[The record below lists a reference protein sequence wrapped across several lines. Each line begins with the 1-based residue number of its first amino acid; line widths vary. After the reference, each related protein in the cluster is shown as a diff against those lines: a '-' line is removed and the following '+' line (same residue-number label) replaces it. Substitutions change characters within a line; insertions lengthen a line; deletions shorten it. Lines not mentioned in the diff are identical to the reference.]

1 MIDLCLSPTAVLA
14 VDESVPSYPGSA
26 IATHDSVWSKVTE
39 EGAELS
45 QRLVRSGFAGPVIDP
60 ENEELMLNIS
70 SRLQA
75 AVEKLLEAISETSSQ
90 VTSHLVVVSAEV
102 NADFLLSHG

>member
-1 MIDLCLSPTAVLA
+1 M
-14 VDESVPSYPGSA
+14 DESIPSYPGSA
-26 IATHDSVWSKVTE
+26 IATHDSIWSKVTE

-90 VTSHLVVVSAEV
+90 VSSYLGLVSAEFTS
-102 NADFLLSHG
+102 DFLLSHG